1 LPALLQITQQ
11 HGNSNDPPLDRD
23 QNVRRIR
30 KVGRKRWKQEAG
42 YHQRSLAE
50 TSIFRYQSTFGST
63 LSSRLFPSQ
72 TVEMKLGAKTLN
84 RMSALGL
91 PDSYKII
98 A

>member
-1 LPALLQITQQ
+1 L
-11 HGNSNDPPLDRD
+11 
-23 QNVRRIR
+23 RRIR
-30 KVGRKRWKQEAG
+30 HLGRKRWKQEAG

-50 TSIFRYQSTFGST
+50 TSVYRYKTTFGPT

-84 RMSALGL
+84 RMAALGM
-91 PDSYKII
+91 PDSYKVL